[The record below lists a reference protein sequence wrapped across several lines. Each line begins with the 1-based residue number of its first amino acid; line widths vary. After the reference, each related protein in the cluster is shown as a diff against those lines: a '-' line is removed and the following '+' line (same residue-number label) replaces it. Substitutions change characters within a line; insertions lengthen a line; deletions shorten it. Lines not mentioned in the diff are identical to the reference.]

1 MEIFIIVTVKF
12 NQEKDKRW
20 VAECIELGTSSFGDT
35 LGEAEETIRD
45 MIKLHLNTLEDV
57 DERERFFKE
66 HHIKIYKTKPPAE
79 VRIPRAIIK
88 ESFVREYQLPVY
100 N

>member
-12 NQEKDKRW
+12 NQEKDKKW

-45 MIKLHLNTLEDV
+45 MIKLHLNTLENV
-57 DERERFFKE
+57 GERERFFKE
-66 HHIKIYKTKPPAE
+66 HSIKVHRKKAPIIS
-79 VRIPRAIIK
+79 RIPHSIIK